1 MLMEVDAGGIR
12 FVLDDDGLELLDAA
26 GVSVCRLNLE
36 ETQRIRDLLNGDFVD
51 LPNRRSV
58 FRVPVFEYSGLTCQT
73 LIQGQEYTVRIR
85 NISLTGIS
93 LEIPDSQ
100 RALIAEDTEV
110 GITLSFEGEK
120 VVLKGIVRRM
130 MRHAVG
136 VLFPDCIQNENLSPP
151 PRLVRIVMLLQRQWM
166 SRKTPRPQS

>member
-120 VVLKGIVRRM
+120 VVLKGV
-130 MRHAVG
+130 
-136 VLFPDCIQNENLSPP
+136 PLSNC
-151 PRLVRIVMLLQRQWM
+151 
-166 SRKTPRPQS
+166 RKYC